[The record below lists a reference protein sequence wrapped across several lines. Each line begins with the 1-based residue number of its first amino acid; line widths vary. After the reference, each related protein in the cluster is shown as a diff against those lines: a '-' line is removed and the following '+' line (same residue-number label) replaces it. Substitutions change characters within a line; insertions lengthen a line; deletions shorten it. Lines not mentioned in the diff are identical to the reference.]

1 MSSVDHMVAN
11 STVVRKRIKEVYGR
25 EVDIVHPP
33 HQMTED
39 STVEAVPLMEGF
51 AAEGEYFLTVSRLLP
66 YKNVDEVV
74 EAFRSRPERRLVL
87 VGTGPMEHQLRES
100 CPENVLMLSN
110 LSDAQMRGLYRGA
123 TAVVAA
129 SHEDF
134 GITPLEGFAFGRPT
148 LALRGGGYLDTVVP
162 GRTGDFFEEPTA
174 AAIGR
179 AIDEFRVE
187 DWDADAI
194 RAHAESFS
202 EERFLARLHAAV
214 GSALTRA

>member
-1 MSSVDHMVAN
+1 
-11 STVVRKRIKEVYGR
+11 
-25 EVDIVHPP
+25 
-33 HQMTED
+33 
-39 STVEAVPLMEGF
+39 
-51 AAEGEYFLTVSRLLP
+51 
-66 YKNVDEVV
+66 
-74 EAFRSRPERRLVL
+74 
-87 VGTGPMEHQLRES
+87 
-100 CPENVLMLSN
+100 MLSN

-129 SHEDF
+129 SPEDF